1 MWITGLAALL
11 IVAGACSAA
20 DTPITLRGRVVDE
33 NGLPVGG
40 AQVKL
45 EMTSGQTLLGTTD
58 DAGTFTIENLA
69 AGEYTAHITKPGFFI
84 LEGQKFEL
92 AADSGEISFTL
103 NHAEE
108 LREKVDVTAP
118 ANQVETSETPQKITL
133 TAQEIRDIPVP
144 SDHYLQ
150 QSLIALP
157 QVLLDNQAL
166 LHLAGSRAT
175 QAQYLL
181 NGFEIGEPVNNS
193 LDARFS
199 VDAVRSA
206 EVQTGRFGAEYA
218 HPGAAVLSFNTP
230 DGDDHWRFN
239 ATDFIPGVN
248 VQQGVQLGDFYPR
261 VEFSGPVVSGKLW
274 FSQAFSVQHT
284 LSVIKGLAPGAP
296 DTSTVWAGDSLSRML
311 WHISSRH
318 SLAVS
323 FLYNDADEFN
333 LGLDALHPVSTTTT
347 QGAHEVFGSVKD
359 QYSFHDT
366 LVEFGFAGHQ
376 SYDNWQPQGSAPYV
390 LLVDGATGNYF
401 QAAEQ
406 EGLRYQGFVDAT
418 RASLHWHGTHTLSG
432 GANLSSVRMTQASV
446 RGEIQAL
453 YSDNTTLSRLTT
465 FTGPADFRVSNTL
478 AGAFVQDTWTMN
490 AHFVATG
497 GLRTDWDRLVQAA
510 MAEPRASLNWM
521 PFAAQGKP
529 YSEKTAKFSIGW
541 GIYNIPLNLS
551 VIGQTADQAQVDTL
565 YDTTGAVTAG
575 PATSRFVLPPGA
587 LRQQYFDIASAGWQ
601 QRFGANT
608 IVSVELLARNQQ
620 RGLVFE
626 TATPGQIGSEF
637 LLQSTRRDKYR
648 GATLSAR
655 HSFGGGAE
663 VFGSYTRSRAN
674 TDQVLDPVLGALY
687 FAAQQGGPLSWDA
700 PNRFLG
706 WANVPTPVWGILFS
720 CLLEYRTGY
729 PFSAVNQQQFLIG
742 EANSRR
748 FPDYASLNIGLEK
761 KFRFRGYL
769 FAARGSVINLMG
781 RQNPTVVVN
790 NVDAPNFLAF
800 TGGQG
805 RAFTGRLRFIGKK

>member
-1 MWITGLAALL
+1 VKQVRSWLAALPAL
-11 IVAGACSAA
+11 LLCAGACFAT
-20 DTPITLRGRVVDE
+20 DTPIALHGRVVDE

-45 EMTSGQTLLGTTD
+45 EMAGGRTFLGATD
-58 DAGTFTIENLA
+58 DAGAFTIENLA
-69 AGEYTAHITKPGFFI
+69 AGEYTAHIARPGFFI
-84 LEGQKFEL
+84 LEGQKIEL
-92 AADSGEISFTL
+92 AADSGEIAFTL

-118 ANQVETSETPQKITL
+118 ANQVETSETPQQITL
-133 TAQEIRDIPVP
+133 TSQEIRDIPVA
-144 SDHYLQ
+144 SSHDLQ

-157 QVLLDNQAL
+157 QVLLDNQGL

-193 LDARFS
+193 LNARFS
-199 VDAVRSA
+199 VDAARSA
-206 EVQTGRFGAEYA
+206 EVQTARLGAEYA
-218 HPGAAVLSFNTP
+218 HSGAAVLSFDTP

-239 ATDFIPGVN
+239 ATDFIPGIN
-248 VQQGVQLGDFYPR
+248 VRQGVELGDYYPR
-261 VEFSGPVVSGKLW
+261 AQVSGPIVSGKLW

-284 LSVIKGLAPGAP
+284 LSVVKGLAPGEP
-296 DTSTVWAGDSLSRML
+296 DTWTLWAGDSLSRVL
-311 WHISSRH
+311 WHITPRH
-318 SLAVS
+318 SVALS

-333 LGLDALHPVSTTTT
+333 VGLDALHPVSTTTT
-347 QGAHEVFGSVKD
+347 LGTHEVFGSVKD
-359 QYSFHDT
+359 QYAFHDT

-376 SYDNWQPQGSAPYV
+376 SYDNSQPQGSAPYV

-401 QAAEQ
+401 QRAEQ
-406 EGLRYQGFVDAT
+406 EGRRYQGFVDAT
-418 RASLHWHGTHTLSG
+418 RASLKWHGTHTLSG
-432 GANLSSVRMTQASV
+432 GANVSSVRMIQSST

-465 FTGPADFRVSNTL
+465 FTGPADFHVSNTL
-478 AGAFVQDTWTMN
+478 AGAFVQDTWTIN
-490 AHFVATG
+490 SHFIATA
-497 GLRTDWDRLVQAA
+497 GLRTDWDRLVQSA

-521 PFAAQGKP
+521 PFK
-529 YSEKTAKFSIGW
+529 EKTEKFSIGW
-541 GIYNIPLNLS
+541 GIYDIPLDLS
-551 VIGQTADQAQVDTL
+551 VIGQTEDQQQVDTL
-565 YDTTGAVTAG
+565 YDTTGAVVVG

-587 LRQQYFDIASAGWQ
+587 LRQPYFDITSAGWQ
-601 QRFGANT
+601 QRFGEKT
-608 IVSVELLARNQQ
+608 IVSVELLAREQH

-626 TATPGQIGSEF
+626 TQTPGQIGSEF
-637 LLQSTRRDKYR
+637 LLQSRRRDKYR
-648 GATLSAR
+648 GATISAR
-655 HSFGGGAE
+655 HSFGGAAE

-687 FAAQQGGPLSWDA
+687 FAPQQGGPLLWDA

-706 WANVPTPVWGILFS
+706 WANVPTPVWGLLLS
-720 CLLEYRTGY
+720 CFLEYRTGY
-729 PFSAVNQQQFLIG
+729 PFSVVNQQQFLIG
-742 EANSRR
+742 AANSQR

-781 RQNPTVVVN
+781 RANPNVVVN